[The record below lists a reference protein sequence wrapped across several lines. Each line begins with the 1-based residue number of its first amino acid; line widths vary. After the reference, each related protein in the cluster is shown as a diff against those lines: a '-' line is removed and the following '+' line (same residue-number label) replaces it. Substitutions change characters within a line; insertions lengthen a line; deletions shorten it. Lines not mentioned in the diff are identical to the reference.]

1 MERGVPVYLTIIL
14 PVYNEEENL
23 PILHARVRAVTETL
37 ERPTEIIYV
46 DDGSS
51 DGSYAALETIAANDT
66 QVRVVNFRRN
76 FGQTAAIAAG
86 IDYARGDVV
95 ILMDSDLQNDPK
107 DIPRLLAKLDEGYDV
122 VSGWRKDRKDAALK
136 RKLPSRI
143 ANGLISA
150 TTGVHLHDYGCTL
163 KAYRRE
169 VFSQARLYGE
179 MHRFIP
185 VYAYLAGAKIAELE
199 VDHHP
204 RIYGK
209 SNYGLWRVVK
219 VLLDLITVKFLST
232 YSTKPIYVFGGA
244 GFTMIGGSFAAGVLV
259 LYHRWVRKIY
269 AHRNPF
275 LLLAVFLAIIGM
287 MFVMLGLLAELMM
300 RTWYESQGKRTY
312 VVRNVLNGEPL
323 QETFYD
329 YRAPQ
334 SYEHLTNFET
344 DLLRQNG

>member
-1 MERGVPVYLTIIL
+1 VYLTIIL
-14 PVYNEEENL
+14 PVFNEEENL
-23 PILHARVRAVTETL
+23 SILHARIRAVTDTL

-46 DDGSS
+46 DDGST
-51 DGSYAALETIAANDT
+51 DGSYAALEAIAADDPH
-66 QVRVVNFRRN
+66 VRVINFRRN

-86 IDYARGDVV
+86 IDYAQGEIV

-122 VSGWRKDRKDAALK
+122 VSGWRKNRKDAELK

-143 ANGLISA
+143 ANSLISA

-185 VYAYLAGAKIAELE
+185 VYAYLTGAKIAELE
-199 VDHHP
+199 VTHHP
-204 RIYGK
+204 RIHGK
-209 SNYGLWRVVK
+209 SKYGLWRTVK
-219 VLLDLITVKFLST
+219 VLLDLITVKFLSS

-244 GFTMIGGSFAAGVLV
+244 GFTTIGGSFAAGALV

-275 LLLAVFLAIIGM
+275 LLLAVFLFIVGM

-323 QETFYD
+323 QEAFYD
-329 YRAPQ
+329 YRALRP
-334 SYEHLTNFET
+334 YERLTNFEA
-344 DLLRQNG
+344 DFPQRNG